1 MAANSNPY
9 VSRLEFFPLSIHYT
23 HTERSSQVDRA
34 GVSDII
40 VKATSSEGVVG
51 WGESCSG
58 ANLASVLEALKAMEP
73 FVIGSSPWESERI
86 RADLWHK
93 GLWGFRKGT
102 ASFAYAGIDMALWD
116 ICGKTVNQPLYRLLG
131 GLLRGH
137 ASYFYY
143 LAWGDAEDL
152 ANQCAQGWGK
162 GYRVFYLKV
171 GKDIAA
177 ERQMVDQVRASLPD
191 GAALRIDANASWRVA
206 EAIRNL
212 SLLGAPNIDFVEQP
226 VPPDPIDNMKEVR
239 ARGGVAICANEGL
252 YSAED
257 TYRQITNR
265 TADIY
270 CFSPYWVG
278 SLLEFQRLSR
288 VAAFEGLQVCKHT
301 HGEFGIAAAASHHV
315 LLTLPNIVEGNQQT
329 AQVMSDDILTTRLP
343 IADGPIWGTPEGA
356 GLGVDVDE
364 DKLARYY
371 EEYLRHGQI
380 LPYKEDVLRQ
390 RDLTMGK

>member
-1 MAANSNPY
+1 MAASSNPC
-9 VSRLEFFPLSIHYT
+9 VSRLEFFPVSVPYT

-40 VKATSSEGVVG
+40 VKATSADGVVG

-58 ANLASVLEALKAMEP
+58 ANLASVLEALKAMAP
-73 FVIGSSPWESERI
+73 FVLGASAWESERI

-102 ASFAYAGIDMALWD
+102 ANFAYAGIDMALWD
-116 ICGKTVNQPLYRLLG
+116 LCGKTVNQPLYRLLG
-131 GLLRGH
+131 GRVRSQ

-143 LAWGDAEDL
+143 LTWSDDEDL
-152 ANQCAQGWGK
+152 AQQCAQGWGK

-177 ERQMVDQVRASLPD
+177 ERRMVDQVRASLPD
-191 GAALRIDANASWRVA
+191 GAALRIDANGAWRVA

-212 SLLGAPNIDFVEQP
+212 ALLGAPNLDFIEQP
-226 VPPDPIDNMKEVR
+226 VAPEPIENMKEVR
-239 ARGGVAICANEGL
+239 ARGGVAVCANEGL

-265 TADIY
+265 TADVY

-301 HGEFGIAAAASHHV
+301 HGELGIAATASHHA

-329 AQVMSDDILTTRLP
+329 AQVMSDDILTSRLA

-364 DKLARYY
+364 GKLARHH

-380 LPYKEDVLRQ
+380 LPYKEVFC
-390 RDLTMGK
+390 GS

>member
-1 MAANSNPY
+1 
-9 VSRLEFFPLSIHYT
+9 
-23 HTERSSQVDRA
+23 
-34 GVSDII
+34 
-40 VKATSSEGVVG
+40 
-51 WGESCSG
+51 
-58 ANLASVLEALKAMEP
+58 
-73 FVIGSSPWESERI
+73 VIGSSPWESERI

>member
-1 MAANSNPY
+1 MAASSDSY
-9 VSRLEFFPLSIHYT
+9 VSRLEFFPVSVAYT

-40 VKATSSEGVVG
+40 VKATSGDGVVG

-58 ANLASVLEALKAMEP
+58 ANLASVLEALKAMAP
-73 FVIGSSPWESERI
+73 FVLGASPWESERI

-131 GLLRGH
+131 GQVRSQ

-143 LAWGDAEDL
+143 LAWGDDEDL
-152 ANQCAQGWGK
+152 AQQCAQGWGK

-171 GKDIAA
+171 GKDIVA
-177 ERQMVDQVRASLPD
+177 ERRMVDRVRASLPD
-191 GAALRIDANASWRVA
+191 GAALRIDANGAWRVA

-212 SLLGAPNIDFVEQP
+212 DLLGAPDIDFVEQP
-226 VPPDPIDNMKEVR
+226 VPPDPLDNMKEVR
-239 ARGGVAICANEGL
+239 ARGGVAVCANEGL

-265 TADIY
+265 TADVY

-301 HGEFGIAAAASHHV
+301 HGELGIAAAASHHV

-329 AQVMSDDILTTRLP
+329 AQVMSDDILTIRLP
-343 IADGPIWGTPEGA
+343 IADGPIWGTPGGA
-356 GLGVDVDE
+356 GLGLDVDE
-364 DKLARYY
+364 SKLAAYH

-380 LPYKEDVLRQ
+380 LPYEGDILRQ
-390 RDLTMGK
+390 LI

>member
-1 MAANSNPY
+1 
-9 VSRLEFFPLSIHYT
+9 
-23 HTERSSQVDRA
+23 
-34 GVSDII
+34 
-40 VKATSSEGVVG
+40 
-51 WGESCSG
+51 
-58 ANLASVLEALKAMEP
+58 MEP

-131 GLLRGH
+131 GLLRGQ

-152 ANQCAQGWGK
+152 AKQCAQGWSK

-171 GKDIAA
+171 GKDIGA
-177 ERQMVDQVRASLPD
+177 ERQMVDQVRASLPE
-191 GAALRIDANASWRVA
+191 GAALRIDANGSWRVA
-206 EAIRNL
+206 EAVRNL
-212 SLLGAPNIDFVEQP
+212 ALLGAPDIDFVEQP
-226 VPPDPIDNMKEVR
+226 VAPEPIENMKEVR
-239 ARGGVAICANEGL
+239 VRGGVAVCANEGL

-257 TYRQITNR
+257 AYRQITNR
-265 TADIY
+265 TADVY

-278 SLLEFQRLSR
+278 TLLEFQRLSR

-343 IADGPIWGTPEGA
+343 IADGPSWGTPAGA
-356 GLGVDVDE
+356 GLGVEVDE
-364 DKLARYY
+364 DKLARYH
-371 EEYLRHGQI
+371 EEYLRYGQI

-390 RDLTMGK
+390 LDLTTGK

>member
-1 MAANSNPY
+1 MAASNNPC
-9 VSRLEFFPLSIHYT
+9 VSRLEFFPVSVPYT

-40 VKATSSEGVVG
+40 VKATSADGVVG

-58 ANLASVLEALKAMEP
+58 ANLASVLEALKAMAP
-73 FVIGSSPWESERI
+73 FVLGASAWESERI

-102 ASFAYAGIDMALWD
+102 ANFAYAGIDMALWD
-116 ICGKTVNQPLYRLLG
+116 LCGKTVNQPLYRLLG
-131 GLLRGH
+131 GRVRSQ

-143 LAWGDAEDL
+143 LTWSDDEDL
-152 ANQCAQGWGK
+152 AQQCAQGWGK

-177 ERQMVDQVRASLPD
+177 ERRMVDQVRASLPD
-191 GAALRIDANASWRVA
+191 GAALRIDANGAWRVA

-212 SLLGAPNIDFVEQP
+212 ALLGAPNLDFIEQP
-226 VPPDPIDNMKEVR
+226 VAPEPIENMKEVR
-239 ARGGVAICANEGL
+239 ARGGVAVCANEGL

-265 TADIY
+265 TADVY

-301 HGEFGIAAAASHHV
+301 HGELGIAATASHHA

-329 AQVMSDDILTTRLP
+329 AQVMSDDILTSRLP

-364 DKLARYY
+364 GKLARHH

-380 LPYKEDVLRQ
+380 LPYKEVFC
-390 RDLTMGK
+390 GS

>member
-1 MAANSNPY
+1 MSARSNPY
-9 VSRLEFFPLSIHYT
+9 VSRLEFFPISIRYT

-40 VKATSSEGVVG
+40 VKATSSDGVVG

-58 ANLASVLEALKAMEP
+58 ANLASVLEALKAMQP
-73 FVIGSSPWESERI
+73 FVMGSSPWESERI

-102 ASFAYAGIDMALWD
+102 ANFAYAGIDMALWD
-116 ICGKTVNQPLYRLLG
+116 ICGKTANQPLYNLLG
-131 GLLRGH
+131 GLLRGQ

-152 ANQCAQGWGK
+152 ANQCAQGWSK

-177 ERQMVDQVRASLPD
+177 ECRMVDQVRASLPD
-191 GAALRIDANASWRVA
+191 GAALRIDANGAWRVA

-212 SLLGAPNIDFVEQP
+212 AILGAPDIDFVEQP
-226 VPPDPIDNMKEVR
+226 VPADPIDNMKEVR
-239 ARGGVAICANEGL
+239 ARGGVAVCANEGL
-252 YSAED
+252 YCAEEA
-257 TYRQITNR
+257 YRQITNR

-315 LLTLPNIVEGNQQT
+315 LLTLPNIIEGNQQT
-329 AQVMSDDILTTRLP
+329 AQVMSDDILTSRLP
-343 IADGPIWGTPEGA
+343 IADGPIWGTPEGV

-364 DKLARYY
+364 DKLARYH
-371 EEYLRHGQI
+371 EEYLRNGQI
-380 LPYKEDVLRQ
+380 LPYEQDVVQ
-390 RDLTMGK
+390 PDLIAGK

>member
-1 MAANSNPY
+1 MAASNNPC
-9 VSRLEFFPLSIHYT
+9 VSRLEFFPVSVPYT

-40 VKATSSEGVVG
+40 VKATSADGVVG

-58 ANLASVLEALKAMEP
+58 ANLASVLEALKAMAP
-73 FVIGSSPWESERI
+73 FVLGASAWESERI

-102 ASFAYAGIDMALWD
+102 ANFAYAGIDMALWD
-116 ICGKTVNQPLYRLLG
+116 LCGKTVNQPLYRLLG
-131 GLLRGH
+131 GRVRSQ

-143 LAWGDAEDL
+143 LTWSDDEEL
-152 ANQCAQGWGK
+152 AQQCAQGWGK

-177 ERQMVDQVRASLPD
+177 ERRMVDQVRASLPD
-191 GAALRIDANASWRVA
+191 GAALRIDANGAWRVA

-212 SLLGAPNIDFVEQP
+212 ALLGAPNLDFIEQP
-226 VPPDPIDNMKEVR
+226 VAPEPIENMKEVR
-239 ARGGVAICANEGL
+239 ARGGVAVCANEGL

-265 TADIY
+265 TADVY

-301 HGEFGIAAAASHHV
+301 HGELGIAATASHHA

-329 AQVMSDDILTTRLP
+329 AQVMSDDILTSRLP

-364 DKLARYY
+364 GKLARHH

-380 LPYKEDVLRQ
+380 LPYKEVFC
-390 RDLTMGK
+390 GS